1 MATEPKTAA
10 KAPAKK
16 APAKAAAP
24 KAAATKAAAAPKK
37 AAAGANVGKISQ
49 IIGAVVDVS
58 FAGGNL
64 PAILSALETDN
75 NGQRLV
81 LEVAQHLGENTVRT
95 IAMDATDGLT
105 RGQDVVDTG
114 AQISV
119 PVGPET
125 LGRILNVVGEPI
137 DERGPV
143 GAKAVAPIHA
153 KAPEFVDQSTE
164 SAILVTGIKVID
176 LLAPYAKGGKIG
188 LFGGA
193 GVGKTVLIQELIN
206 NIAKGHGGTSVFAGV
221 GERTREGNDLYHEF
235 LDAGV
240 IAKDADGNAISE
252 GSKVALVYGQMNEPP
267 GARARVALSGLTI
280 AEYFRDQEGQDVLFF
295 VDNIFRFTQ
304 AGAEV
309 SALLG
314 RIPSAV
320 GYQPTLST
328 DMGALQERITSTN
341 KGSITSVQA
350 VYVPADDLT
359 DPAPATSFAHLDATT
374 VLNRAISELGI
385 YPAVDP
391 LDSTSRVLEP
401 RIVGQEH
408 YETARK
414 VQSTLQKYKSLQDII
429 AILGMDE
436 LSEEDKLT
444 VARAR
449 KIQRFLSQPFHVAE
463 VFTGISGKF
472 VQIED
477 TIRSFKAVVDGEYDH
492 LPEAA
497 FYMVGGI
504 DEAVEK
510 AQKLAAEA

>member
-1 MATEPKTAA
+1 MAT
-10 KAPAKK
+10 APAKS
-16 APAKAAAP
+16 AP
-24 KAAATKAAAAPKK
+24 KAITN
-37 AAAGANVGKISQ
+37 NVGRISQ
-49 IIGAVVDVS
+49 IIGAVVDVT
-58 FAGGNL
+58 FDDEL
-64 PAILSALETDN
+64 PAILNALETSN
-75 NGQRLV
+75 NGNRLV

-95 IAMDATDGLT
+95 IAMDATEGLT
-105 RGQDVVDTG
+105 RGQTVTDTG
-114 AQISV
+114 SQIRV
-119 PVGPET
+119 PVGPKT
-125 LGRILNVVGEPI
+125 LGRILNVIGEPI
-137 DERGPV
+137 DELGPV
-143 GAKAVAPIHA
+143 GATDTMPIHA
-153 KAPEFVDQSTE
+153 LAPPFVDQSTE

-240 IAKDADGNAISE
+240 IAKDKDGNATSE

-280 AEYFRDQEGQDVLFF
+280 AEYFRDVEGQDVLFF

-304 AGAEV
+304 AGSEV

-350 VYVPADDLT
+350 IYVPADDLT

-401 RIVGQEH
+401 RVVGQVH
-408 YETARK
+408 YDTARA
-414 VQSTLQKYKSLQDII
+414 VQSVLQKYKSLQDII

-444 VARAR
+444 VSRAR
-449 KIQRFLSQPFHVAE
+449 KIQKFLSQPFFVAQ
-463 VFTGISGKF
+463 VFTGIEGKF
-472 VQIED
+472 VQLED
-477 TIRSFKAVVDGEYDH
+477 TVKSFKAVVDGEYDH

-504 DEAVEK
+504 DEVVAKAEK
-510 AQKLAAEA
+510 MAQEA

>member
-1 MATEPKTAA
+1 MLEPKTAT
-10 KAPAKK
+10 KR
-16 APAKAAAP
+16 KAAAMP
-24 KAAATKAAAAPKK
+24 AATAPAATTN
-37 AAAGANVGKISQ
+37 NVGRISQ
-49 IIGAVVDVS
+49 VIGAVVDVT
-58 FAGGNL
+58 FDGEL
-64 PAILSALETDN
+64 PPILSALETRNGDN
-75 NGQRLV
+75 RLV

-95 IAMDATDGLT
+95 IAMDATEGLT
-105 RGQDVVDTG
+105 RGQEVADTG
-114 AQISV
+114 SQIRV
-119 PVGPET
+119 PVGPKT
-125 LGRILNVVGEPI
+125 LGRIMNVVGEPI
-137 DERGPV
+137 DEQGPI
-143 GAKAVAPIHA
+143 GNTETAPIHA
-153 KAPEFVDQSTE
+153 EAPLFVDQSTE
-164 SAILVTGIKVID
+164 TAILVTGIKVID

-240 IAKDADGNAISE
+240 IAKDADGKPTPE
-252 GSKVALVYGQMNEPP
+252 GSKVALVFGQMNEPP
-267 GARARVALSGLTI
+267 GARARVALSGLTQ
-280 AEYFRDQEGQDVLFF
+280 AEYFRDVEGQDVLFF

-304 AGAEV
+304 AGSEV

-320 GYQPTLST
+320 GYQPTLAT

-350 VYVPADDLT
+350 IYVPADDLT

-374 VLNRAISELGI
+374 VLSRAISELGI

-391 LDSTSRVLEP
+391 LDSTSRVLTA
-401 RIVGQEH
+401 RTVGQEH
-408 YETARK
+408 YDTARR
-414 VQSTLQKYKSLQDII
+414 VQEILQKYKSLQDII

-444 VARAR
+444 VSRAR

-477 TIRSFKAVVDGEYDH
+477 TVRSFKAVVDGEYDH

-504 DEAVEK
+504 EEAVAK
-510 AQKLAAEA
+510 AEKLAQEA

>member
-1 MATEPKTAA
+1 MATAPKTTKAPAAAKKPAAPKATAA
-10 KAPAKK
+10 KALVQTA
-16 APAKAAAP
+16 APAMGG
-24 KAAATKAAAAPKK
+24 AT
-37 AAAGANVGKISQ
+37 GRISQ
-49 IIGAVVDVS
+49 VIGAVVDVS
-58 FAGGNL
+58 FEGNL

-75 NGQRLV
+75 GGNRLV
-81 LEVAQHLGENTVRT
+81 LEVAQHLGESTVRT
-95 IAMDATDGLT
+95 IAMDSTEGLT
-105 RGQDVVDTG
+105 RGQPVRDTG
-114 AQISV
+114 SQIMV
-119 PVGPET
+119 PVGPAT
-125 LGRILNVVGEPI
+125 LGRILNVIGEPI

-143 GAKAVAPIHA
+143 LTDLRSPIHA
-153 KAPEFVDQSTE
+153 EAPAFVDQSTE
-164 SAILVTGIKVID
+164 SSILVTGIKVID

-240 IAKDADGNAISE
+240 IAKDADGNPQSE
-252 GSKVALVYGQMNEPP
+252 GSKVALVFGQMNEPP
-267 GARARVALSGLTI
+267 GARARVALSGLAI
-280 AEYFRDQEGQDVLFF
+280 AEYFRDEEGQDVLFF

-374 VLNRAISELGI
+374 VLSRAISELGI

-401 RIVGQEH
+401 RVVGQEH
-408 YETARK
+408 YDTARN
-414 VQSTLQKYKSLQDII
+414 VQSLLQKYKSLQDII

-444 VARAR
+444 VTRAR
-449 KIQRFLSQPFHVAE
+449 KIQKFLSQPFHVAE
-463 VFTGISGKF
+463 VFTNIPGKF

-477 TIRSFKAVVDGEYDH
+477 TIKSFKAVVDGEYDH

-504 DEAVEK
+504 DEAVAK
-510 AQKLAAEA
+510 AQKLAAEAA